1 MASVFFSYSHKD
13 EELRDRLEVALA
25 TLRRQGLIETW
36 HDRMLRAG
44 DEFDPGIRQELE
56 RADIILL
63 LVSPDFIASSYC
75 YDVEMTRALERHQTG
90 EARVIPVI
98 LRACDWHPTP
108 FGKLMAAPRDGKPIR
123 SWPDLDE
130 AFLDV
135 AKKIRDALPKASA
148 APARAAA
155 IKGPG
160 HSLPP
165 VGAGPRSSNLRI
177 SKTFTDADHDRF
189 LDEAFGFMAKFFE
202 GSLTELKA
210 RNPEIDTAFKRIDAN
225 RFTSVIYRNGKAVS
239 RCKIMLGGMLGRGIS
254 YSSNDQASDNS
265 CNESLSVETDP
276 QGMFLSPMMGM
287 SHFGGDRE
295 KRHLTFEGA
304 AEYYWDALMRNLQR
318 G

>member
-25 TLRRQGLIETW
+25 TLKRQGLIETW

-56 RADIILL
+56 RADVILL
-63 LVSPDFIASSYC
+63 LVSPDFIASNYC
-75 YDVEMTRALERHQTG
+75 YDVEMTRALERHRTG

-135 AKKIRDALPKASA
+135 AKKIRDALPKAPIAPVPANREHAPTVIQVA
-148 APARAAA
+148 A
-155 IKGPG
+155 
-160 HSLPP
+160 
-165 VGAGPRSSNLRI
+165 AGPRSSNLRI
-177 SKTFTDADHDRF
+177 SKTFTEADQDHF
-189 LDEAFGFMAKFFE
+189 LDEAFDFMAKFFE
-202 GSLTELKA
+202 GSLSELKA
-210 RNPEIDTAFKRIDAN
+210 RNPEIDTTFKRIDAN
-225 RFTSVIYRNGKAVS
+225 RFTAVIYRNGKAVS

-265 CNESLSVETDP
+265 CNESLSIETDA
-276 QGMFLSPMMGM
+276 QGMFLKPMMGM
-287 SHFGGDRE
+287 SRFGVGRE
-295 KRHLTFEGA
+295 RQHLTFEGA
-304 AEYYWDALMRNLQR
+304 AEYYWDELMSNIQR
-318 G
+318 D

>member
-25 TLRRQGLIETW
+25 TLKRQGLIETW
-36 HDRMLRAG
+36 HDRCLRVG

-75 YDVEMTRALERHQTG
+75 YDVEMTRALERHHAGQ
-90 EARVIPVI
+90 ARVIPVI

-108 FGKLMAAPRDGKPIR
+108 FGKLIAAPRDGKAIR

-135 AKKIRDALPKASA
+135 AKKIREALPKAA
-148 APARAAA
+148 VAPAPATPMVAS
-155 IKGPG
+155 
-160 HSLPP
+160 HSIP
-165 VGAGPRSSNLRI
+165 VATPAPRSSNLRI
-177 SKTFTDADHDRF
+177 SKTFTEADHDRF
-189 LDEAFGFMAKFFE
+189 LDEAFDFMAKFFE
-202 GSLTELKA
+202 GSLSELKA

-225 RFTSVIYRNGKAVS
+225 RFTAVIYRNGKAVS

-265 CNESLSVETDP
+265 CNESLSVETDA

-287 SHFGGDRE
+287 SHFGGGRE
-295 KRHLTFEGA
+295 KQHLTFEGA
-304 AEYYWDALMRNLQR
+304 AEYYWDALMRDLQR
-318 G
+318 K

>member
-25 TLRRQGLIETW
+25 TLKRQGLIETW

-75 YDVEMTRALERHQTG
+75 YDVEMARALERHNAG

-108 FGKLMAAPRDGKPIR
+108 FGKLIAAPRDGKPIR

-135 AKKIRDALPKASA
+135 AKKIREALPKAA
-148 APARAAA
+148 VAPARGNPMAAS
-155 IKGPG
+155 
-160 HSLPP
+160 HSIPQAS
-165 VGAGPRSSNLRI
+165 AGPRSSNLRI
-177 SKTFTDADHDRF
+177 SKMFTDADQDRF
-189 LDEAFGFMAKFFE
+189 LDEAFSFMAKFFE
-202 GSLTELKA
+202 GSLAELKA
-210 RNPEIDTAFKRIDAN
+210 RNAEIDTAFKRIDAN
-225 RFTSVIYRNGKAVS
+225 RFTAVIYRNGKAVS
-239 RCKIMLGGMLGRGIS
+239 RCKIVLGGILGPGIS
-254 YSSNDQASDNS
+254 YSSNDQADDNS
-265 CNESLSVETDP
+265 CNDSLAVETDA
-276 QGMFLSPMMGM
+276 QGMFLKPIMGM
-287 SHFGGDRE
+287 LQFGGGRE
-295 KRHLTFEGA
+295 KQHLTFEGA
-304 AEYYWDALMRNLQR
+304 AEYYWDALMQSLQR
-318 G
+318 E

>member
-56 RADIILL
+56 GADIILL

-75 YDVEMTRALERHQTG
+75 YDVEMTRALERHQAG

-108 FGKLMAAPRDGKPIR
+108 FGKLMAAPRDGKPIH

-135 AKKIRDALPKASA
+135 AKKIRDALPKTAA
-148 APARAAA
+148 APARAAPIVA
-155 IKGPG
+155 S
-160 HSLPP
+160 HSIPQASP
-165 VGAGPRSSNLRI
+165 GPRSSNLRV

-189 LDEAFGFMAKFFE
+189 LDEAFGFMVKFFE
-202 GSLTELKA
+202 GSLSELKA

-225 RFTSVIYRNGKAVS
+225 RFTAVIYRNGKAVS

-254 YSSNDQASDNS
+254 YSSNDQADDNS
-265 CNESLSVETDP
+265 CNDSLAVETDA
-276 QGMFLSPMMGM
+276 QGMFLKPIMGM
-287 SHFGGDRE
+287 SHFGGGGRE
-295 KRHLTFEGA
+295 KQHLTFEGA
-304 AEYYWDALMRNLQR
+304 AEYYWDALIRHLQR